1 MTASAATLGS
11 IRTRLPLGAGAAR
24 NCARCGWTPIVR
36 RKDHPHLSWEALPE
50 GVACVEIAKQVQ
62 EEVDSEAFL
71 ASLPKR
77 LREVLELR
85 LAGYSWAEAAQR
97 LGVKASTLRGYLPA
111 LRAKFVAFFGYD
123 PSKRGFESLIYME
136 GENSPSDEPGG
147 DGDEDDGTEEQGFSD
162 DTESAGGG

>member
-1 MTASAATLGS
+1 MRNATKRS
-11 IRTRLPLGAGAAR
+11 I
-24 NCARCGWTPIVR
+24 
-36 RKDHPHLSWEALPE
+36 KDHPHLSWEALPE

-97 LGVKASTLRGYLPA
+97 FGVKASTFAGIFARIAGEIRG
-111 LRAKFVAFFGYD
+111 FFGYD
-123 PSKRGFESLIYME
+123 PSNGVLNR
-136 GENSPSDEPGG
+136 
-147 DGDEDDGTEEQGFSD
+147 
-162 DTESAGGG
+162 

>member
-1 MTASAATLGS
+1 MRNATK
-11 IRTRLPLGAGAAR
+11 R
-24 NCARCGWTPIVR
+24 PI
-36 RKDHPHLSWEALPE
+36 KDHPHLSWEALPE

-136 GENSPSDEPGG
+136 GENSPSDETGG
-147 DGDEDDGTEEQGFSD
+147 NSDEDDGTEEQGFRD
-162 DTESAGGG
+162 NTESAGGVNPSLRGVFRKDNRLTQYQGILIKWRSW

>member
-1 MTASAATLGS
+1 MRNATK
-11 IRTRLPLGAGAAR
+11 R
-24 NCARCGWTPIVR
+24 PI
-36 RKDHPHLSWEALPE
+36 KDHPHLSWEALPE

-97 LGVKASTLRGYLPA
+97 WGSKPA
-111 LRAKFVAFFGYD
+111 LCGDICPHCGR
-123 PSKRGFESLIYME
+123 
-136 GENSPSDEPGG
+136 NSGL
-147 DGDEDDGTEEQGFSD
+147 FS
-162 DTESAGGG
+162 GMIHRNGVLNR